1 VTISQQKCSIKLKMP
16 YCQKNIPQKSLYLV
30 IMSNLT
36 DLPDVN
42 TNLCQEFYKKFMWDP
57 KAAEKKDPDQ
67 KKIIP
72 DPQHCS
78 VDIL

>member
-1 VTISQQKCSIKLKMP
+1 
-16 YCQKNIPQKSLYLV
+16 
-30 IMSNLT
+30 MSNLT